1 MGAQGY
7 MKELEY
13 PFDADWILKKKKS
26 IRRQLLQGACGKDG
40 SPKAGGLFVEKKIAI
55 LGGSTTND
63 IKDILELFLLNY
75 GIRPSFYESEY
86 NRYYED
92 GMFPNPQLEEF
103 APDIVYI
110 HTSNRNIN
118 DFPTLTDSRDAVA
131 DRLNRVMDRFRGLWE
146 HIFNTYH
153 CTIIQNNFEP
163 PFYRLMGNK
172 DAADYRGRV
181 NFISRL
187 NLLFAEYADTHGNF
201 FLHDIHYE
209 ASCYGLEKWS
219 DPFYWHMYKYALCV
233 PAIPCL
239 AFQLANIIKSI
250 LGKNKKVLNLDL
262 DNTLWGGVIG
272 DDGMENIEIGQETP
286 VGQVY
291 AEFQEYVRQQKQLG
305 VLLTVNSKNDMQ
317 VAVTGFQRQDSVLK
331 QDDFVAFKANWDPK
345 SRNLLETAEE
355 LKLLPESFVFV
366 DDNPAEREIIRQMV
380 PQAAVPE
387 LGSAEHYIQV
397 LDRSGF
403 FEVTSLSEDDL
414 KRSEMYQENAMRRQ
428 LQESCADYGEYLLS
442 LEMKGAIRAFEPQYM
457 SRISQLTNKSN
468 QFNLTTRRYSQVQI
482 EEAAADPFRITLYGK
497 LEDRFGDN
505 GVVSVI
511 IGKREGDTLHIDLW
525 LMSCRVLK
533 RDMEF
538 AMMDELVRRC
548 LEAGIKTIRG
558 YYYPTAK
565 NGMVKDFY
573 ALQGFEKISGDEGG
587 ATVWE
592 YPVTEEYEVKNRVIE
607 VNGRKAFHGRKPFP

>member
-1 MGAQGY
+1 MR
-7 MKELEY
+7 ELDY
-13 PFDADWILKKKKS
+13 PFDAEWILKKKKS
-26 IRRQLLQGACGKDG
+26 IKRELLQRDNI
-40 SPKAGGLFVEKKIAI
+40 SFVEKKIAI

-63 IKDILELFLLNY
+63 IRNVLELFLLNY
-75 GIRPSFYESEY
+75 GIKPSFYESEY
-86 NRYYED
+86 NRFYED

-118 DFPTLTDSRDAVA
+118 EFPALTDSKDMAA
-131 DRLNRVMDRFRGLWE
+131 DKLNGVFHRFQGLWE
-146 HIFNTYH
+146 HIFDTYH
-153 CTIIQNNFEP
+153 CTIIQNNFEL

-187 NLLFAEYADTHGNF
+187 NLLFSDFAESHANF
-201 FLHDIHYE
+201 FIHDIHYE
-209 ASCYGLEKWS
+209 ASYYGLEKWS
-219 DPFYWHMYKYALCV
+219 DPFYWHMYKYAMCV
-233 PAIPCL
+233 PAIPYV

-250 LGKNKKVLNLDL
+250 FGKNKKALNLDL

-272 DDGMENIEIGQETP
+272 DDGMENIEIGQETSL
-286 VGQVY
+286 GQVY
-291 AEFQEYVRQQKQLG
+291 AEFQEYVRQHRQLG
-305 VLLTVNSKNDMQ
+305 VLLTVNSKNDE
-317 VAVTGFQRQDSVLK
+317 AAASTGFERRDSVLK
-331 QDDFVAFKANWDPK
+331 KDDFVVFKANWETK
-345 SRNLLETAEE
+345 ARNLQETAEE

-366 DDNPAEREIIRQMV
+366 DDNPAEREIIRQTA

-387 LGSAEHYIQV
+387 LDCAEHYIKI

-414 KRSEMYQENAMRRQ
+414 KRSDMYRENAMRRQ
-428 LQESCADYGEYLLS
+428 QQASYTDYGAYLSS
-442 LEMKGAIRAFEPQYM
+442 LEMKGTIREFQPEYM

-468 QFNLTTRRYSQVQI
+468 QFNLTTRRYSQAEI
-482 EEAAADPFRITLYGK
+482 EAAAADPLQLTLYGR
-497 LEDRFGDN
+497 LEDKFGDN
-505 GVVSVI
+505 GVVSVV
-511 IGKREGDTLHIDLW
+511 IGKREGDILHIDLW

-538 AMMDELVRRC
+538 AMMDELVKKC
-548 LEAGIKTIRG
+548 QESGIAKIRG
-558 YYYPTAK
+558 YFYPTVK

-573 ALQGFEKISGDEGG
+573 AGQGFEKISEDEDG

-592 YPVTEEYEVKNRVIE
+592 YSVSGDYAVKNRVIE
-607 VNGRKAFHGRKPFP
+607 VNGEGTT